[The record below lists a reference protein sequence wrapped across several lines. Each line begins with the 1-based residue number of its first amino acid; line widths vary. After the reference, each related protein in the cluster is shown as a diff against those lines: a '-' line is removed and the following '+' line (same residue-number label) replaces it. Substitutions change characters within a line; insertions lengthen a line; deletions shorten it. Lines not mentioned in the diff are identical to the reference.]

1 MARRCKCGCR
11 TEIKPARQCDTY
23 MEKLGFA
30 TQGCQEKAALE
41 ALDKAR
47 AKNTRKINADK
58 QKSDKAARAKHRDDK
73 ERVKR
78 RSEWLDNLQTVI
90 NQWVVHVRD
99 ESEPCSTCGKTTQG
113 IKYDAGHMISRGSS
127 SELRFE
133 LTNIHKQCSVECNQ
147 HGSGKRKEYEAFII
161 KKYGQ
166 AHLDWL
172 LGPHKL
178 LKDQL
183 PHYTDIKAEI
193 QRFRVLLRAAGLKPN
208 Y

>member
-1 MARRCKCGCR
+1 MPRRCKCGCR
-11 TEIKPARQCDTY
+11 TEIKPAAKCTSY

-30 TQGCQEKAALE
+30 TEECQHKAAIE
-41 ALDKAR
+41 ALNKQR
-47 AKNTRKINADK
+47 AKNERKAKADK
-58 QKSDKAARAKHRDDK
+58 VKTEKADRAQHK
-73 ERVKR
+73 ENKEKVKR
-78 RSEWLDNLQTVI
+78 RSEWLDNLQTVV

-99 ESEPCSTCGKTTQG
+99 KNEPCCTCGKTKLG

-133 LTNIHKQCSVECNQ
+133 LTNIHKQCSVECNV
-147 HGSGKRKEYEAFII
+147 HGSGKRKEYELFII
-161 KKYGQ
+161 EKYGQ

-193 QRFRVLLRAAGLKPN
+193 QRFRILLREAGLKPN
-208 Y
+208 C

>member
-1 MARRCKCGCR
+1 MARKCKCGCR
-11 TEIKPARQCDTY
+11 AEIKPAAKCTTY

-30 TQGCQEKAALE
+30 TEECQQKAAMV
-41 ALDKAR
+41 ALDKLR
-47 AKNTRKINADK
+47 AKNERKAKADRVK
-58 QKSDKAARAKHRDDK
+58 TEKAERTKHKAEK

-78 RSEWLDNLQTVI
+78 RSEWLDNLQTLV

-99 ESEPCSTCGKTTQG
+99 KDEPCCTCGKTKQN

-127 SELRFE
+127 PELRFE
-133 LTNIHKQCSVECNQ
+133 LTNIHKQCSIECNV
-147 HGSGKRKEYEAFII
+147 HGSGKRKEYELFII

-172 LGPHKL
+172 LGPQKS
-178 LKDQL
+178 LKEQF
-183 PHYTDIKAEI
+183 PHYTDIKSEI
-193 QRFRVLLRAAGLKPN
+193 QRFRKLLRQAGLKPN